1 MVLCQMDLA
10 RFITVY
16 IVQLG
21 MGIIYII
28 FGLII
33 LKRDTKRLNQI
44 FSTFYLLSASA
55 TIVNVIYVSFTINP
69 LVKILNFVTYYLFC
83 FAIVYLLVFTLIVL
97 KSEKVFTVKKHN
109 LIAVIYGGLLL
120 GLAPIGW
127 YGGITIDASTDWR
140 PVWSLAFLLY
150 ALIVISV
157 CAIIPTLYYSIQVYK
172 KFEDETIKKK
182 WAYYILAIIIH
193 FAILYLS
200 SISNY
205 LNDPSFRLLT
215 SIAGLTLF
223 ATAFLLY
230 YGVGRQMEK

>member
-1 MVLCQMDLA
+1 MDVA

-21 MGIIYII
+21 MGIIYFI

-33 LKRDTKRLNQI
+33 LRRDTKRLNQL
-44 FSTFYLLSASA
+44 FSTFYILAASA
-55 TIVNVIYVSFTINP
+55 TIINVIYVSFTINP
-69 LVKILNFVTYYLFC
+69 LVKILHFITYYLFC
-83 FAIVYLLVFTLIVL
+83 FAIVYLLIFTLIVL
-97 KSEKVFTVKKHN
+97 RSEKIFTETKHN

-140 PVWSLAFLLY
+140 PVWSLLFLIY

-157 CAIIPTLYYSIQVYK
+157 CAIIPTIYFSIEVYK
-172 KFEDETIKKK
+172 KFEDEIIKKK
-182 WAYYILAIIIH
+182 WAYYILAIMDYFI
-193 FAILYLS
+193 ILYLT

-205 LNDPSFRLLT
+205 LNNPAFRLFT
-215 SIAGLTLF
+215 SITGLSLY
-223 ATAFLLY
+223 ATAYLLY
-230 YGVGRQMEK
+230 YGVGKQIEK

>member
-1 MVLCQMDLA
+1 MVLYQMDVA

-21 MGIIYII
+21 MGIIYLI

-33 LKRDTKRLNQI
+33 LKRDTKRLNQL
-44 FSTFYLLSASA
+44 FSTFYILSASA
-55 TIVNVIYVSFTINP
+55 TIVNVIYVSINTNP
-69 LVKILNFVTYYLFC
+69 TVKILHFTTYFLFC
-83 FAIVYLLVFTLIVL
+83 FAMVYLLVFTLIVI

-109 LIAVIYGGLLL
+109 LIAVIYGALLL

-140 PVWSLAFLLY
+140 PVWSLAFLIY

-157 CAIIPTLYYSIQVYK
+157 CSVIPTIYYSIEVYK
-172 KFEDETIKKK
+172 KFEDEVIKKK
-182 WAYYILAIIIH
+182 WAYYILAIMDYFI
-193 FAILYLS
+193 ILYLT

-205 LNDPSFRLLT
+205 LNNPTFRLFT
-215 SIAGLTLF
+215 SIAGLTLY

-230 YGVGRQMEK
+230 YGVGKQIEK

>member
-1 MVLCQMDLA
+1 MVLYQMDVA

-21 MGIIYII
+21 MGIFYFI

-33 LKRDTKRLNQI
+33 LKRDTKRLNQL
-44 FSTFYLLSASA
+44 FSTFYILAASA
-55 TIVNVIYVSFTINP
+55 TIVNVIYVSITINP
-69 LVKILNFVTYYLFC
+69 LVKILHFLTFYLFC
-83 FAIVYLLVFTLIVL
+83 FAMVYLLIFTLIVL

-140 PVWSLAFLLY
+140 PVWSLPFLLY

-157 CAIIPTLYYSIQVYK
+157 CAIVPTIYFSIEVYK
-172 KFEDETIKKK
+172 KFEDKVIKKK
-182 WAYYILAIIIH
+182 WTYYILAIIDYFI
-193 FAILYLS
+193 ILYLT

-205 LNDPSFRLLT
+205 LNNPSFRLIT
-215 SIAGLTLF
+215 SIAGLTLY
-223 ATAFLLY
+223 ATAYLLY
-230 YGVGRQMEK
+230 YGVGKQIEK

>member
-1 MVLCQMDLA
+1 MVLYQMDVA

-33 LKRDTKRLNQI
+33 LRRDTKRLNQL
-44 FSTFYLLSASA
+44 FSTFYLLAASA
-55 TIVNVIYVSFTINP
+55 TILNVIYVSFTLNP
-69 LVKILNFVTYYLFC
+69 LVKILHFITYYLFC
-83 FAIVYLLVFTLIVL
+83 FAMVYLLIFTLIVL

-127 YGGITIDASTDWR
+127 YGGITIDASTNWR
-140 PVWSLAFLLY
+140 PVWSLAFLVY
-150 ALIVISV
+150 ALIVISA
-157 CAIIPTLYYSIQVYK
+157 CILPTLYYSIEVYK
-172 KFEDETIKKK
+172 KFEDEIIKKK
-182 WAYYILAIIIH
+182 WLFYILAIIGY
-193 FAILYLS
+193 FAILYLT

-205 LNDPSFRLLT
+205 LNNPSFRLFT

-223 ATAFLLY
+223 ATAYLLY
-230 YGVGRQMEK
+230 YGVGRQIER

>member
-10 RFITVY
+10 RFLTVY

-33 LKRDTKRLNQI
+33 LKRGTKRLNQI
-44 FSTFYLLSASA
+44 FSTFYLLSASG
-55 TIVNVIYVSFTINP
+55 TIVNVVYVSFTINP
-69 LVKILNFVTYYLFC
+69 LVKILHFITYYLFC
-83 FAIVYLLVFTLIVL
+83 FAILYLLVFTLIVL

-109 LIAVIYGGLLL
+109 LMAVIYGGLLL

-172 KFEDETIKKK
+172 KFEDEIIKKK
-182 WAYYILAIIIH
+182 WLFYILAIIGY
-193 FAILYLS
+193 FAILYLT

-205 LNDPSFRLLT
+205 LNNPSFRLFT
-215 SIAGLTLF
+215 SITGLTLF

-230 YGVGRQMEK
+230 YGVGKEIEK

>member
-1 MVLCQMDLA
+1 MVFCQIDTA

-28 FGLII
+28 FGLMI
-33 LKRDTKRLNQI
+33 LKRDTKRLNQL
-44 FSTFYLLSASA
+44 FSTFYLLAASA
-55 TIVNVIYVSFTINP
+55 TIINVVYVSFTINP
-69 LVKILNFVTYYLFC
+69 LVKILHFITFYLFC
-83 FAIVYLLVFTLIVL
+83 FAMVYLLVFTLIVL

-120 GLAPIGW
+120 GLGPIGW

-150 ALIVISV
+150 ALIVFSV

-172 KFEDETIKKK
+172 KFEDEIIKKK
-182 WAYYILAIIIH
+182 WTYYILAIMDYFI
-193 FAILYLS
+193 ILYLT

-205 LNDPSFRLLT
+205 LNNPSFRLIT

-230 YGVGRQMEK
+230 YGVGKQIEK